1 MYRGRPGGSSFR
13 TVLHSPVLVTCG
25 IYEIYFTNLRSIK
38 RYCFVYI
45 GILRCLHRDIALSNS
60 GHCDD
65 YIEILKFLFHG
76 SSREF
81 FEGFSR
87 NVPVKTKCSITLNSW
102 LLTWILKPN
111 IGITAPV
118 SGSSQCNSKVFVP
131 IASHWISTGTGISAQ
146 KVCVN
151 PVLGTDYSDCRF

>member
-25 IYEIYFTNLRSIK
+25 FTRFILRIYVQLGG
-38 RYCFVYI
+38 FVYI

-131 IASHWISTGTGISAQ
+131 IASHWISTGTGISAE
-146 KVCVN
+146 KACVN
-151 PVLGTDYSDCRF
+151 PVLETYYSDCRF